1 MSAVR
6 LMIVDQQPVVEK
18 GLEHFLA
25 DCTDISIC
33 ARAGSALAGLKL
45 LQQVKV
51 DIVVMDLAFPTLGG
65 TEAIRLLLAEMPEL
79 AIVVYTARDDEASV
93 FHALKAGARGYI
105 LKQSPL
111 EELIAGIR
119 EVQRGGYALSPCL
132 NPEIIKF
139 YLNHRDDGD
148 DQLAQYLALTDR
160 EKQVFRLLALGKQ
173 TDELATLLTISPK
186 TVAKHRAAIKHK
198 LGFKNSVEILHYA
211 IRLGIVDIDET

>member
-18 GLEHFLA
+18 GLEHFLT
-25 DCTDISIC
+25 DCPDISIC
-33 ARAGSALAGLKL
+33 ARAGSALAGLQL
-45 LQQVKV
+45 LRQVKV
-51 DIVVMDLAFPTLGG
+51 DMVVMDLAFPTLAG
-65 TEAIRLLLAEMPEL
+65 TEAIRLFLAEMPEL

-105 LKQSPL
+105 LKQSPMA
-111 EELIAGIR
+111 ELIAGIR

-132 NPEIIKF
+132 NPGIIKF
-139 YLNHRDDGD
+139 YLNHRDDGA

-173 TDELATLLTISPK
+173 TAELAAILAISPK
-186 TVAKHRAAIKHK
+186 TVAKHRAAIKRK
-198 LGFKNSVEILHYA
+198 LGLKNSVEILHYA